1 MIRKVIIRPEAKLDL
16 REAKT
21 WYRSISPELRNDF
34 VRRVDDAI
42 ALAKERPLAFQ
53 IVHRTFRRI
62 LLHNF
67 PTRCSTTPAKIES
80 WWSAFF
86 IKLAIQK
93 RSSGESRSA
102 EELNGSAELT
112 IP

>member
-21 WYRSISPELRNDF
+21 WYRIISAELRDDF
-34 VRRVDDAI
+34 VGRVDDAI

-62 LLHNF
+62 LLHRRMQAG
-67 PTRCSTTPAKIES
+67 PRPRLAKERQPVGIATS
-80 WWSAFF
+80 
-86 IKLAIQK
+86 
-93 RSSGESRSA
+93 
-102 EELNGSAELT
+102 
-112 IP
+112 

>member
-1 MIRKVIIRPEAKLDL
+1 MIRKVIIRPEAKRDL

-21 WYRSISPELRNDF
+21 WYRNISPELRDDF

-62 LLHNF
+62 LLHRF
-67 PTRCSTTPAKIES
+67 PYALFYHAGEDRIVVVGVLHQARDPE
-80 WWSAFF
+80 
-86 IKLAIQK
+86 AIQ
-93 RSSGESRSA
+93 SR
-102 EELNGSAELT
+102 E
-112 IP
+112 P